1 MDIKEKIEELWEK
14 ITADDGI
21 LEQFKEAPVQ
31 TVEKLLGIDL
41 PDEKLREIVTA
52 IKAKVDMDAIDA
64 KLDVLADQL
73 DDKLD
78 ALKTRVDMDAVDDKL
93 DVLADKLEDKLG
105 SLFGKKAAVVVQ
117 VIYVVLMVAGGYVG
131 FDALI
136 PFTDLFC
143 ALEIFINM
151 TGLVLMFGVIRSTTK
166 DYFDKLPSRK

>member
-52 IKAKVDMDAIDA
+52 IDA

-105 SLFGKKAAVVVQ
+105 GLFGKK
-117 VIYVVLMVAGGYVG
+117 
-131 FDALI
+131 
-136 PFTDLFC
+136 
-143 ALEIFINM
+143 
-151 TGLVLMFGVIRSTTK
+151 
-166 DYFDKLPSRK
+166 

>member
-1 MDIKEKIEELWEK
+1 MWEK

-78 ALKTRVDMDAVDDKL
+78 VLKTKVDMDAVDDKL

-105 SLFGKKAAVVVQ
+105 SLFGKK
-117 VIYVVLMVAGGYVG
+117 
-131 FDALI
+131 
-136 PFTDLFC
+136 
-143 ALEIFINM
+143 
-151 TGLVLMFGVIRSTTK
+151 
-166 DYFDKLPSRK
+166 

>member
-105 SLFGKKAAVVVQ
+105 GLFGKK
-117 VIYVVLMVAGGYVG
+117 
-131 FDALI
+131 
-136 PFTDLFC
+136 
-143 ALEIFINM
+143 
-151 TGLVLMFGVIRSTTK
+151 
-166 DYFDKLPSRK
+166 

>member
-14 ITADDGI
+14 ITADDRI
-21 LEQFKEAPVQ
+21 LGQFKEAPVQ

-78 ALKTRVDMDAVDDKL
+78 ALKTKVDMDAVDDKL

-105 SLFGKKAAVVVQ
+105 GLFGKK
-117 VIYVVLMVAGGYVG
+117 
-131 FDALI
+131 
-136 PFTDLFC
+136 
-143 ALEIFINM
+143 
-151 TGLVLMFGVIRSTTK
+151 
-166 DYFDKLPSRK
+166 

>member
-1 MDIKEKIEELWEK
+1 MNLNESQIKEKIEEITEK
-14 ITADDGI
+14 IKADDDL
-21 LEQFKEAPVQ
+21 LENFKKDPVK
-31 TVEKLLGIDL
+31 TLEKLLGIDL

-105 SLFGKKAAVVVQ
+105 SLFGKK
-117 VIYVVLMVAGGYVG
+117 
-131 FDALI
+131 
-136 PFTDLFC
+136 
-143 ALEIFINM
+143 
-151 TGLVLMFGVIRSTTK
+151 
-166 DYFDKLPSRK
+166 